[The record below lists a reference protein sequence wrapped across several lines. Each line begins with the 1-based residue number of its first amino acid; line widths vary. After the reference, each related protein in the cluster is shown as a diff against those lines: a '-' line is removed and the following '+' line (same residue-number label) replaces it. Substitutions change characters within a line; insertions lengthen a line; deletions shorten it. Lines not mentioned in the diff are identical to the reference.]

1 MSETLD
7 RLQQLPPDRFAELIE
22 EAIASRLDH
31 AEIRASPPSPAGAI
45 DLTVRQDG
53 DVQLYHARQYETDN
67 VVGAPTV
74 RELVELRDRR
84 NARGATLLTTGDVS
98 TEARDVARRADVT
111 VFAGEDLAAFVE
123 ESEVSI
129 PTTSADGPPAAA
141 ELAERFA
148 SYWPERLRV
157 RADAIV
163 DAIEQFG
170 EFQHRVQRADASTEL
185 EFLSADGSRPI
196 AKVRFTETSLL
207 VFVWDGTR
215 FDRVVALTV
224 HRERPPDTD
233 TLLAE
238 IRTALDAV
246 DDSGRS

>member
-1 MSETLD
+1 MSDTLD
-7 RLQQLPPDRFAELIE
+7 RLQELSPDRFATLIE
-22 EAIASRLDH
+22 EAIASRIDGG
-31 AEIRASPPSPAGAI
+31 EVQASPPSPAGAI
-45 DLTVRQDG
+45 DLIVRRDG
-53 DVQLYHARQYETDN
+53 ELTMYHARQYEAGN

-84 NARGATLLTTGDVS
+84 AAQAATLLTTGDIS
-98 TEARDVARRADVT
+98 AEARNVARRANVT
-111 VFAGEDLAAFVE
+111 VFAGEELAAFVE
-123 ESEVSI
+123 ESGVSI
-129 PTTSADGPPAAA
+129 PTGSVDGPAAAA

-163 DAIEQFG
+163 DGIEQFG
-170 EFQHRVQRADASTEL
+170 DFEHRVQRADASTEL
-185 EFLSADGSRPI
+185 EFLSADSGRPI
-196 AKVRFTETSLL
+196 VKVRFTETSLL

-233 TLLAE
+233 TLLTE
-238 IRTALDAV
+238 IEDALDAV
-246 DDSGRS
+246 DEGRRS